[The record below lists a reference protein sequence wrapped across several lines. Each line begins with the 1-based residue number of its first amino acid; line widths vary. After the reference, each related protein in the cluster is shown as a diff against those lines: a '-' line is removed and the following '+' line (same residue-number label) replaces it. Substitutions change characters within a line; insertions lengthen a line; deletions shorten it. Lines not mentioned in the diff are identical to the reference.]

1 MRTPLLFAV
10 PVVLL
15 SAMVSAQ
22 DGAKEKS
29 PAVLENDTAKISYMI
44 GLKFGSDMK
53 GAGLELDMAAFGA
66 AVDDM
71 LKDREPALTQEQM
84 AEVQNVLR
92 EQMAAKQ
99 KELQEKSNA
108 EAEKSKAAGAEFLK
122 TNGARPEVKTTA
134 SGLQYEVLTEGTG
147 PMPKATDTVSV
158 HYKGTLL
165 DGTVFDSSYDRGEP
179 ANFQV
184 NGLIAGWVEALQLMK
199 VGSKYKL
206 FIPSELGYGDR
217 GAGEIPPGATL
228 IFEMELL
235 EVKASEQPAG
245 GDAQTITIQ

>member
-1 MRTPLLFAV
+1 MKTPLLFAV

-15 SAMVSAQ
+15 SAAVSAQ

-29 PAVLENDTAKISYMI
+29 TAVLETDMAKISYAI
-44 GLKFGSDMK
+44 GMKFGSDLK
-53 GAGLELDMAAFGA
+53 KAGLDLDVAMFSAAIE
-66 AVDDM
+66 DM
-71 LKDREPALTQEQM
+71 LKDREPAMTQEQIGE
-84 AEVQNVLR
+84 AQQLLG
-92 EQMAAKQ
+92 EQLAAKRAAQ
-99 KELQEKSNA
+99 QEKGKA
-108 EAEKSKAAGAEFLK
+108 EGAEFLK

-165 DGTVFDSSYDRGEP
+165 DGKVFDSSYERGEP
-179 ANFQV
+179 ANFKV
-184 NGLIAGWVEALQLMK
+184 NGLIPGWVEALQLMK

-206 FIPSELGYGDR
+206 YIPSELGYGED
-217 GAGEIPPGATL
+217 GMQEIPPNATL

-235 EVKASEQPAG
+235 EIKAPEKSAE

>member
-15 SAMVSAQ
+15 SAAVSAQ

-29 PAVLENDTAKISYMI
+29 PAVLETDIAKMSYVI
-44 GLKFGSDMK
+44 GLQFGGSLK
-53 GAGLELDMAAFGA
+53 EAGMELDMAAFGA
-66 AVDDM
+66 AVEDVM
-71 LKDREPALTQEQM
+71 KDREPALTPEQM
-84 AEVQNVLR
+84 AEAQNSLR
-92 EQMAAKQ
+92 EKMMAKRA
-99 KELQEKSNA
+99 ELEKKKSE
-108 EAEKSKAAGAEFLK
+108 EAEKSKAAGVEFLK

-158 HYKGTLL
+158 HYKGTLM
-165 DGTVFDSSYDRGEP
+165 DGKTFDSSYDRGEP
-179 ANFQV
+179 ANFQI
-184 NGLIAGWVEALQLMK
+184 NNLIPGWVEALPMMK
-199 VGSKYKL
+199 VGSKWKL
-206 FIPSELGYGDR
+206 YIPSELGYGDR

-235 EVKASEQPAG
+235 EIKASEQPEG
-245 GDAQTITIQ
+245 GNAQTITIQ

>member
-1 MRTPLLFAV
+1 MKTPLLFAV

-15 SAMVSAQ
+15 SAAVSAQ

-29 PAVLENDTAKISYMI
+29 TAVLDTDMAKISYAI
-44 GLKFGSDMK
+44 GMKIGGDLKK
-53 GAGLELDMAAFGA
+53 AGLDLDMAAFSA
-66 AVDDM
+66 AIEDM
-71 LKDREPALTQEQM
+71 LKDREPAMNQEQIGQ
-84 AEVQNVLR
+84 AQQLLG
-92 EQMAAKQ
+92 EQLAAKRAAQ
-99 KELQEKSNA
+99 QEKGKA
-108 EAEKSKAAGAEFLK
+108 EGAEFLK

-158 HYKGTLL
+158 HYKGSLL

-179 ANFQV
+179 ANFKV
-184 NGLIAGWVEALQLMK
+184 NGLIPGWVEALQLMK

-206 FIPSELGYGDR
+206 YIPSELGYGER
-217 GAGEIPPGATL
+217 GVGEIPPNATL
-228 IFEMELL
+228 VFEMELL
-235 EVKASEQPAG
+235 EIKAPEKPAE

>member
-1 MRTPLLFAV
+1 MFAM

-15 SAMVSAQ
+15 SAVVSAQ

-44 GLKFGSDMK
+44 GLKFGSDVK

-92 EQMAAKQ
+92 ERMAAKQ
-99 KELQEKSNA
+99 KELQEKSDA
-108 EAEKSKAAGAEFLK
+108 EAAAFLSA
-122 TNGARPEVKTTA
+122 NGARPEVKTTA
-134 SGLQYEVLTEGTG
+134 SGLQYEALTEGTG
-147 PMPKATDTVSV
+147 PMPKETDTVSV
-158 HYKGTLL
+158 HYKGSLL

-179 ANFQV
+179 ANFKV
-184 NGLIAGWVEALQLMK
+184 NGLIPGWVEALQLMK
-199 VGSKYKL
+199 VGSKWKL
-206 FIPSELGYGDR
+206 FIPSELGYGDGGTR
-217 GAGEIPPGATL
+217 GIPPGATL
-228 IFEMELL
+228 VFEMELL
-235 EVKASEQPAG
+235 EIKASEQPAG
-245 GDAQTITIQ
+245 GDNAQGGDSQTITIQ

>member
-1 MRTPLLFAV
+1 MKTPLLFAV

-15 SAMVSAQ
+15 SAAVSAQ

-29 PAVLENDTAKISYMI
+29 TAVLDTDMAKISYAI
-44 GLKFGSDMK
+44 GMKIGSDMK
-53 GAGLELDMAAFGA
+53 KAGLDLDVAMFSAAIE
-66 AVDDM
+66 DM
-71 LKDREPALTQEQM
+71 LKDREPAMT
-84 AEVQNVLR
+84 R
-92 EQMAAKQ
+92 EQIGEAQQLLGEQLAAKRAAEDEKR
-99 KELQEKSNA
+99 KE
-108 EAEKSKAAGAEFLK
+108 FFK

-165 DGTVFDSSYDRGEP
+165 DGKVFDSSYERGEP
-179 ANFQV
+179 ASFKV
-184 NGLIAGWVEALQLMK
+184 KGLILGWVEALQLMK

-206 FIPSELGYGDR
+206 YIPSELGYGER
-217 GAGEIPPGATL
+217 GVGEIPPNATL
-228 IFEMELL
+228 VFEMELL
-235 EVKASEQPAG
+235 EIKAPEKPAE

>member
-1 MRTPLLFAV
+1 MKTPLLFAV

-15 SAMVSAQ
+15 SAAVSAQ

-29 PAVLENDTAKISYMI
+29 TAVLETDMAKISYAI
-44 GLKFGSDMK
+44 GMKFGSDLK
-53 GAGLELDMAAFGA
+53 KAGLDLDVAMFSAAIE
-66 AVDDM
+66 DM
-71 LKDREPALTQEQM
+71 LKDREPAMT
-84 AEVQNVLR
+84 R
-92 EQMAAKQ
+92 EQIGEAQQLLGEQLAAKRAAQ
-99 KELQEKSNA
+99 QEKGKA
-108 EAEKSKAAGAEFLK
+108 EGAEFLK

-165 DGTVFDSSYDRGEP
+165 DGKVFDSSYERGEP
-179 ANFQV
+179 ANFKV
-184 NGLIAGWVEALQLMK
+184 NGLIPGWVEALQLMK

-206 FIPSELGYGDR
+206 YIPSELGYGED
-217 GAGEIPPGATL
+217 GMQEIPPNATL

-235 EVKASEQPAG
+235 EIKAPEKSAE